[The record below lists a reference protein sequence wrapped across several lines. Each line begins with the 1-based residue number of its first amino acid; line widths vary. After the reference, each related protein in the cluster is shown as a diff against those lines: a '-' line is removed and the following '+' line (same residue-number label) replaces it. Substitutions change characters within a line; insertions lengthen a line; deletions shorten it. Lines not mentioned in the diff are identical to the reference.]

1 MKNKDLAQKV
11 KELRSRKGMS
21 QELLAEESA
30 LSLRTIQRIE
40 NGETEP
46 TGETLKRLSNA
57 LGVSPD
63 ELIDWTIKE
72 DRGFLKALNL
82 SALTFLIFP
91 ILGILI
97 PSIMWLSKKDK
108 LKGINKIAKDL
119 INFEITWTIL
129 LFSIPVLFSLGILS
143 AKGEFSWKIIVISS
157 LGFFVIMYVVNII
170 FVVTNTFKIHN
181 DMNVKYYPKFKFLRN

>member
-1 MKNKDLAQKV
+1 MKNKDLAKRV
-11 KELRSRKGMS
+11 KELRNRKGLS
-21 QELLAEESA
+21 QEILSEESG

-57 LGVSPD
+57 LNVNPD

-72 DRGFLKALNL
+72 DKEFLKALNL

-97 PSIMWLSKKDK
+97 PSIMWVSKKDK

-119 INFEITWTIL
+119 INFEITWTLL
-129 LFSIPVLFSLGILS
+129 LFVVPIIFNLGMLASKGVLSMRT
-143 AKGEFSWKIIVISS
+143 IITSS
-157 LGFFVIMYVVNII
+157 LSFILVMYIVNLIFII
-170 FVVTNTFKIHN
+170 INTFKIHN
-181 DMNVKYYPKFKFLRN
+181 EMKVKYYPKIKFLRN

>member
-1 MKNKDLAQKV
+1 MKNKDLAQRTKD
-11 KELRSRKGMS
+11 LRNRRGLS
-21 QELLAEESA
+21 QEFLAEESG

-46 TGETLKRLSNA
+46 TGETLKRLANG
-57 LGVSPD
+57 LNVNPD

-72 DRGFLKALNL
+72 DIGFLKALNL

-97 PSIMWLSKKDK
+97 PSIMWVSKKDK

-119 INFEITWTIL
+119 INFEITWAIL
-129 LFSIPVLFSLGILS
+129 LFTIPLIFNLGVLTI
-143 AKGEFSWKIIVISS
+143 KGELPWTTIITSGLIFS
-157 LGFFVIMYVVNII
+157 GIMYII
-170 FVVTNTFKIHN
+170 NLILIILNTFKIHN
-181 DMNVKYYPKFKFLRN
+181 NMNVKYYPKIKFLRD